1 MTKHVSAKRSKV
13 PALTAETRRA
23 YLEEEKK
30 YFLSHGDSKR
40 PGLSASDQA
49 MADRHLPPAE
59 AEHKLLEYYTN
70 GYSKTARSG
79 AFSKPNVGPAIFPNG
94 RKGETGLSA
103 AMSFIDREC
112 TPGHYKQSQSRPVP
126 REQTKHVDVKPA
138 ACTLVH
144 FCIDC
149 MELIDSNNASQIR
162 INPIYVCTE
171 NIALLIACGVD
182 YGDVVIC
189 AEHVEC
195 RNKATNEMKND
206 SPLISLPIILVREG
220 ELTPPEEMAY
230 AAKHGRIERMHDG
243 HEFTVGQYYQYKRQE
258 RMYDQLFDYLVC
270 LPKDSTHYHRN
281 RVAGVDF

>member
-1 MTKHVSAKRSKV
+1 MTKNLGIKRSKV
-13 PALTAETRRA
+13 AAVTSETRQQ
-23 YLEEEKK
+23 YLEDQAKWMM
-30 YFLSHGDSKR
+30 SHGDSKR
-40 PGLSASDQA
+40 PGLSAADPAIADQ
-49 MADRHLPPAE
+49 HLPTKE
-59 AEHKLLEYYTN
+59 AEQKMLDKWDWGLTKA
-70 GYSKTARSG
+70 SRSG
-79 AFSKPNVGPAIFPNG
+79 AFSKPGAGPAIFPG
-94 RKGETGLSA
+94 GMKKT
-103 AMSFIDREC
+103 MDFIDEC

-126 REQTKHVDVKPA
+126 REQTRHVDIKPA

-149 MELIDSNNASQIR
+149 MELIDPNNASQIR

-182 YGDVVIC
+182 YGDVVIT
-189 AEHVEC
+189 AEHMEC
-195 RNKATNEMKND
+195 RAKAERERKND
-206 SPLISLPIILVREG
+206 SPLVSLPIILVREG

-281 RVAGVDF
+281 RKPGIDY